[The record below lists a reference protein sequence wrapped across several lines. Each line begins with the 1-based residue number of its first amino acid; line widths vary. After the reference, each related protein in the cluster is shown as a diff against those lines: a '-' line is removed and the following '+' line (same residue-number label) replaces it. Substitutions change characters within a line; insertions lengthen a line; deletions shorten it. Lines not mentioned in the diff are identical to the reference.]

1 MASISAPLRC
11 VGSRHA
17 AFSIA
22 YLYQRTVRPAHP
34 FRHLRTRP
42 PRPDP
47 VAHSISSVAHPFRGE
62 AFSRVCLPGTA
73 FRCRPRHRWVGTALV
88 ACLLRRTLLE
98 CGDSPPLL
106 CIKAPLAGRSRE
118 ACFSFF
124 LQCSA
129 DLLCQPGR
137 YHRLQSVFFSC
148 SVFLWC
154 AVLVGLSF
162 SSNPGPRPSPFNA
175 WRFLSLLPYHSL
187 SLLPYFLPRDQLLQ
201 PLLLT
206 TRFLRWIS
214 RGTRPA
220 VRRIC

>member
-34 FRHLRTRP
+34 FSHLRTRP

-47 VAHSISSVAHPFRGE
+47 VAHSISSVAHPWVRLSLGF
-62 AFSRVCLPGTA
+62 AFLGTA
-73 FRCRPRHRWVGTALV
+73 FRCRPSDRWVGTAL

-124 LQCSA
+124 LRCSA
-129 DLLCQPGR
+129 DLLCQPCR

-148 SVFLWC
+148 SVFLRC
-154 AVLVGLSF
+154 AVLVGYRSLRIRCHAR
-162 SSNPGPRPSPFNA
+162 RPSTRGACYPY
-175 WRFLSLLPYHSL
+175 FLISS
-187 SLLPYFLPRDQLLQ
+187 LPYFLPRDQLLQ